1 MSVQYKSV
9 YCSILSRSCKSIK
22 KSSSRPL
29 LHLAKRRG
37 HEFHFGKV
45 FEYEKNREMNFG
57 PTSESADLFLQTV
70 KIPGVQN
77 QDMQNDKKNR
87 LKNIK

>member
-1 MSVQYKSV
+1 M
-9 YCSILSRSCKSIK
+9 
-22 KSSSRPL
+22 
-29 LHLAKRRG
+29 
-37 HEFHFGKV
+37 

-57 PTSESADLFLQTV
+57 STSESADLFLQTV

-77 QDMQNDKKNR
+77 QDAQNDKKNG

>member
-1 MSVQYKSV
+1 M
-9 YCSILSRSCKSIK
+9 
-22 KSSSRPL
+22 
-29 LHLAKRRG
+29 
-37 HEFHFGKV
+37 

-77 QDMQNDKKNR
+77 QDVQICSALQNDKKNR